1 MSSFYGGR
9 QGNSFSIA
17 AVFPSKQAMIQE
29 FKKGADSVVHFDE
42 YVAIIG
48 DATHPEENGNIYRR
62 GYKYTDNSTGGA
74 ELIGKLFPIKNAS
87 NSSELIDCSE
97 LIDLR
102 IGINNVQYSS
112 AGAAVRA
119 QIADIYDNFI
129 KSNEIEEVLKG

>member
-42 YVAIIG
+42 YVAII
-48 DATHPEENGNIYRR
+48 DDTTHPEENGNIYRR

-74 ELIGKLFPIKNAS
+74 ELIGNLFSIENVS
-87 NSSELIDCSE
+87 NSSELID
-97 LIDLR
+97 LR
-102 IGINNVQYSS
+102 TGINNVQYSS